1 MNKEVI
7 MDPATINVRWLDG
20 LLESFQAID
29 VRLGGGLLYF
39 ELSIPKT
46 NRHIPLCN
54 VRWFS
59 VNPPTREVLG
69 K

>member
-1 MNKEVI
+1 MQKAAI
-7 MDPATINVRWLDG
+7 INVRWIDG
-20 LLESFQAID
+20 LLESFEAAD

-39 ELSIPKT
+39 EIAGRRT

-59 VNPPTREVLG
+59 VNPPTREIFE